1 MVAEDVETR
10 QMDCSLA
17 VWGKG
22 KRKENVGNPDRE
34 KEPVKMKR
42 GRRAGIFEASSEK
55 VRV

>member
-42 GRRAGIFEASSEK
+42 GRRAGIFEASSEN
-55 VRV
+55 

>member
-10 QMDCSLA
+10 QMDCSPA

-22 KRKENVGNPDRE
+22 KRNENAGNPDRE
-34 KEPVKMKR
+34 KMKR